1 MLTQVGFK
9 DLVKICRY
17 WYRLSAPAE
26 FSQRR
31 NINQVK
37 ATDSLILALLIW
49 QAKTGIESQRRFC
62 ECFGCLSHSRF
73 NRRS

>member
-1 MLTQVGFK
+1 MSCLK
-9 DLVKICRY
+9 LKR
-17 WYRLSAPAE
+17 

-62 ECFGCLSHSRF
+62 ECFGCL
-73 NRRS
+73 